1 MGKRR
6 DPHTLDLFD
15 WEPEPIV
22 EAFDPARVRAASL
35 RAKISRAVS
44 EAMKD
49 CAHSRAVVAERM
61 GEFMGEPV
69 SEHMLNAYASEAR
82 EDYSMPFIR
91 LLGLIHATGDI
102 RLLQLGAEMFG
113 FSVIEDKFLPWVDL
127 GIAADRKESVVK
139 DFEYKRRLARMG
151 VK

>member
-1 MGKRR
+1 MTKRR
-6 DPHTLDLFD
+6 DTSTMDLFD
-15 WEPEPIV
+15 WEPVPIV

-49 CAHSRAVVAERM
+49 CEHSRAVVAERM

-69 SEHMLNAYASEAR
+69 TENMLNAYASEAR

-102 RLLQLGAEMFG
+102 RLMQLGAEMFG
-113 FSVIEDKFLPWVDL
+113 YSVIEDKFLPWVDL

-139 DFEYKRRLARMG
+139 DFEYKRRLARAG

>member
-6 DPHTLDLFD
+6 DTLTLDLFD

-22 EAFDPARVRAASL
+22 EAFDPVRVRAASL
-35 RAKISRAVS
+35 RAKVARGVS

-49 CAHSRAVVAERM
+49 CEHSRAVVAERM
-61 GEFMGEPV
+61 SAFMGEPV
-69 SEHMLNAYASEAR
+69 SENMLNAYASEAR
-82 EDYSMPFIR
+82 EDHSMPFIR